1 MPRRTCA
8 PRIEESSQTGLD
20 AREAVVMENKDERNV
35 LDALKAELSFVEKG
49 GYGRSVR
56 EPWKP
61 TSVFQDSLSCLCY
74 PNRQHDDCC
83 FLVQFVAPE
92 DRTRSVPCHHI
103 RLNAKGDTVADL
115 EERNDQQALEQAVS
129 DWLKQ
134 AIAELEAQDEQVC
147 KLEGL
152 AHQ

>member
-1 MPRRTCA
+1 
-8 PRIEESSQTGLD
+8 
-20 AREAVVMENKDERNV
+20 
-35 LDALKAELSFVEKG
+35 
-49 GYGRSVR
+49 
-56 EPWKP
+56 
-61 TSVFQDSLSCLCY
+61 
-74 PNRQHDDCC
+74 
-83 FLVQFVAPE
+83 
-92 DRTRSVPCHHI
+92 VPCHHI

-147 KLEGL
+147 KLQGL